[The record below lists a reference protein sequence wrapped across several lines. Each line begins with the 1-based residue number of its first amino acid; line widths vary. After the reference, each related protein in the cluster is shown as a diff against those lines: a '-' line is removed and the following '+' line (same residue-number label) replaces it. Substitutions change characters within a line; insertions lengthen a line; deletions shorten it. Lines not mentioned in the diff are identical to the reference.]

1 MGRSVV
7 TNIVLDPR
15 NIRSRFAAFSPQK
28 RDSADLLAGL
38 GLPVASTSAL
48 AALIYGQDEAQAN
61 ELQRMTR

>member
-7 TNIVLDPR
+7 TSIVLDPR
-15 NIRSRFAAFSPQK
+15 NIRSRFAAFNPAN

-61 ELQRMTR
+61 ELQRMAR